1 MLLKIAAVALA
12 LQVVAPDLLL
22 RESSPSAQEVRYR
35 RQADRYFPLEYGGGR
50 RPVPCGHGADIDIR
64 DGLCYPNGAVPR
76 RWQQA
81 DRRWVRRGGYY
92 AWKRAQQGEPS
103 SGIQI
108 VSLMQFPPPVALD
121 DDP

>member
-1 MLLKIAAVALA
+1 MGGRSKMLLKIAAVALA

-81 DRRWVRRGGYY
+81 NRRWVRRGGYY
-92 AWKRAQQGEPS
+92 VLE
-103 SGIQI
+103 
-108 VSLMQFPPPVALD
+108 
-121 DDP
+121 